1 MIILNEKNTIFTQE
15 GVDKKELLREDQAI
29 IYRSPSKISTMG
41 YAGKAERIYES
52 TTIPQEYCDELS
64 RMKGFISLGSTGTGD
79 SKEYKNVH
87 LYSESAEYLDGIYRI
102 AYLFHE
108 GDKLKICEYK
118 KGTRGSRYSS
128 LYEIL
133 KDKLLKAGFAN
144 ESDCFS
150 IDISN
155 VTAFVDI
162 ISKINDEQ
170 NQGKYELIKSKEV
183 DELSSGVFNVAYWM
197 YKGERHIETKQD
209 KVEKLFSISE
219 DLINKIDSCSDIN
232 TLIQLDE
239 ELSTVHGFCKSK
251 IEALK
256 LIQRKE

>member
-1 MIILNEKNTIFTQE
+1 MVLNEKNTIFTQK
-15 GVDKKELLREDQAI
+15 GVEKKGLLRDDQAI

-79 SKEYKNVH
+79 SKEYKNIH
-87 LYSESAEYLDGIYRI
+87 LYSESAEYLDGIQRI
-102 AYLFHE
+102 GYLFPE
-108 GDKLKICEYK
+108 GDKLKISEYK

-128 LYEIL
+128 LFKIL
-133 KDKLLKAGFAN
+133 NDKLLKAGFGN
-144 ESDCFS
+144 KGDCFL
-150 IDISN
+150 IDRSN
-155 VTAFVDI
+155 VATFVVLINEI
-162 ISKINDEQ
+162 IEEQ
-170 NQGKYELIKSKEV
+170 NRGKYELIKSQEI

-197 YKGERHIETKQD
+197 YKGEGSLEIKTNN
-209 KVEKLFSISE
+209 VYKLLSVSK
-219 DLINKIDSCSDIN
+219 DLINKIDNCSDID

-239 ELSTVHGFCKSK
+239 EISTVQGFCKSK
-251 IEALK
+251 IEALR